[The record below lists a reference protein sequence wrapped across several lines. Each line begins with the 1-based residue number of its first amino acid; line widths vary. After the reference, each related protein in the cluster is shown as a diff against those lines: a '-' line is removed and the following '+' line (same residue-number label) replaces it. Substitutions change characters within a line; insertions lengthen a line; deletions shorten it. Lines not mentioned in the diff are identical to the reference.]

1 MKASPLLSS
10 PALSIPLD
18 SSRRAPLCV
27 PRVVLSR
34 GHSPLRFPDGN
45 ALRRAL
51 HIPIASRRVAP
62 RAAAAPPQLSPETR
76 VEVKVKSESEMAALR
91 RAAPRR
97 SARVPHR
104 CCFASAP
111 VAFPTDRRR
120 RIMVIDY
127 DWGRVPSTFG
137 TVHSIARALYGTS
150 QLTENVAADDVGGG
164 GPSIPLDAAVSVCR
178 AALVSP
184 TAPMFALST

>member
-1 MKASPLLSS
+1 MSLELSCRVGIRRFRSPTEMRSGERS
-10 PALSIPLD
+10 TFR
-18 SSRRAPLCV
+18 SSR
-27 PRVVLSR
+27 
-34 GHSPLRFPDGN
+34 G
-45 ALRRAL
+45 
-51 HIPIASRRVAP
+51 AP
-62 RAAAAPPQLSPETR
+62 RAAAAPPQLSTR

-127 DWGRVPSTFG
+127 DWGRVPSMFG
-137 TVHSIARALYGTS
+137 TVHSIARALCTVHCKSIDKERRGGRCRRRRPVNPSRRGGLCLQSCTR
-150 QLTENVAADDVGGG
+150 EPHCADVCSLHITGV
-164 GPSIPLDAAVSVCR
+164 PQILIIPR
-178 AALVSP
+178 APRRRVTPL
-184 TAPMFALST
+184 FN

>member
-1 MKASPLLSS
+1 MSLELSCRVGIRRFASPTEMRSGERS
-10 PALSIPLD
+10 TFR
-18 SSRRAPLCV
+18 SSR
-27 PRVVLSR
+27 
-34 GHSPLRFPDGN
+34 G
-45 ALRRAL
+45 
-51 HIPIASRRVAP
+51 AP
-62 RAAAAPPQLSPETR
+62 RAAAAPPQLSTR

-120 RIMVIDY
+120 IMVIDY
-127 DWGRVPSTFG
+127 DWGRVPSMFG
-137 TVHSIARALYGTS
+137 TVHSIARALYTAS
-150 QLTENVAADDVGGG
+150 QLTKNVAADDVGGG